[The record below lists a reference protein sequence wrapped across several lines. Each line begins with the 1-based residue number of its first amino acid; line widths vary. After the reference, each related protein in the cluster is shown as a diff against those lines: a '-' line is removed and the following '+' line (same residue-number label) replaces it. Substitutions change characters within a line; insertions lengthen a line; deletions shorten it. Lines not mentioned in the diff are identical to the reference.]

1 MSACCSGSCSPTT
14 PPPDGRYR
22 KVLWAALLIN
32 FIMFGVEL
40 ASSLAA
46 GSVSLLAD
54 SVDFLGDAANYGVSL
69 FVLGMAVV
77 WRSRAAYAKGVV
89 MGVFGVL
96 VLARAL
102 WLGLDG
108 HLPHAQTMGAV
119 SLLALAANGTVAAM
133 LYAFR
138 NGDANMRSVWLCTRN
153 DMIGNLAVMLAAL
166 GVFGARAGWPDIVV
180 ASIMA
185 CLGLSA
191 ARQVMRQARAEL
203 RAQAAARSPVA
214 TPMPMPVPATLP
226 TPAPA
231 SSPVSIVEIR
241 RR

>member
-1 MSACCSGSCSPTT
+1 MSSCCSGPCSSST

-32 FIMFGVEL
+32 FVMFGVEL
-40 ASSLAA
+40 SSSLAA
-46 GSVSLLAD
+46 GSVALLAD
-54 SVDFLGDAANYGVSL
+54 SVDFLGDAANYAVSL
-69 FVLGMAVV
+69 FVLGMAMV

-89 MGVFGVL
+89 MGAFGVL
-96 VLARAL
+96 VLIKAL
-102 WLGLDG
+102 WFGLGQNV
-108 HLPHAQTMGAV
+108 PHAQTMGAV
-119 SLLALAANGTVAAM
+119 SLLALAANGAVAAM

-166 GVFGARAGWPDIVV
+166 GVFGTQAGWPDIVV

-191 ARQVMRQARAEL
+191 ARDIIRQARAEL
-203 RAQAAARSPVA
+203 RGQAARPAAVVQVTVPVGEGR
-214 TPMPMPVPATLP
+214 P
-226 TPAPA
+226 
-231 SSPVSIVEIR
+231 R
-241 RR
+241 